1 MKALFCYDG
10 PLSVD
15 EQGNYYGLTLNNSM
29 FSRYY
34 EFADA
39 LTVAINTVELKEATF
54 NDNYSKINLE
64 NFRIRNLPRLNTT
77 YGILFN
83 RLEVKKRIIEELSIA
98 DFLIVR
104 LPSIIG
110 NVSIEVA
117 RSLNKPYLIEVVGC
131 PRGAFWHH
139 SLKGKMVAIPSYFA
153 MKKVVKEAA
162 SVIYVT
168 NEFLQKRYPSKGYVL
183 GCSDVVLPKMEEMIL
198 ERRKLRINN
207 KKLGDPIILGTVA
220 AVNVRYKAQRDVIK
234 SISKLNKDGYN
245 FNYHLVGDGDTSY
258 LRTVAEKYGVAD
270 KIKFLGALS
279 HDKVFNYLDNIDLYI
294 QPSKTEGLPRA
305 LLEAMSRACP
315 AIGSNVGGIPEL
327 LSSDYIFQNGKV
339 DEIYRLIKRI
349 STKNLMIKEAEINF
363 SKAKEY
369 DKGLLDHMRS
379 TFYKKFA
386 EGVHND

>member
-15 EQGNYYGLTLNNSM
+15 KHGNYYGLTLNDSI

-34 EFADA
+34 EIADA
-39 LTVAINTVELKEATF
+39 LTVAINTVELKETTF
-54 NDNYSKINLE
+54 NNNYSKINLQ
-64 NFRIRNLPRLNTT
+64 NFRIRPLPRLNTT

-83 RLEVKKRIIEELSIA
+83 RSEVKKRIAEELSIA

-104 LPSIIG
+104 LPSFIG

-139 SLKGKMVAIPSYFA
+139 SLKGKMIAVPSYFA

-168 NEFLQKRYPSKGYVL
+168 NEFLQKKYPSKGNAL
-183 GCSDVVLPKMEEMIL
+183 GCSDVVLPKMDATVL
-198 ERRKLRINN
+198 EKRKLRINN
-207 KKLGDPIILGTVA
+207 KKWDEPIILGTVA
-220 AVNVRYKAQRDVIK
+220 AVDVRYKAQQDVIEA
-234 SISKLNKDGYN
+234 ISKLNRDGYN
-245 FNYHLVGDGDTSY
+245 FNYHLIGDGDTEY
-258 LRTVAEKYGVAD
+258 LKSVAENYGVVD
-270 KIKFLGALS
+270 KIKFFGALS
-279 HDKVFNYLDNIDLYI
+279 HDKVFDYLDNIDLYI

-315 AIGSNVGGIPEL
+315 AMGSNVGGIPEL
-327 LSSDYIFQNGKV
+327 LNPEYIFQNGKI

-349 STKNLMIKEAEINF
+349 STKNAMIKEAEMNF
-363 SKAKEY
+363 NKAKEY
-369 DKGLLDHMRS
+369 DKVLLDQTRR

-386 EGVHND
+386 AGVRND